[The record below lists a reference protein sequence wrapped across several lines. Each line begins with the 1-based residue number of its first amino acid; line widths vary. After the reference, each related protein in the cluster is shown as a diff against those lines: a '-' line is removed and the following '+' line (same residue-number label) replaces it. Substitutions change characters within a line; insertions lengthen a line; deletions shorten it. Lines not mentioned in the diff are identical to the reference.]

1 MKLFFI
7 KNKYLLTHATCVEFL
22 SLSHVRAHTHTQGY
36 NLAKITKDSP
46 SNNSHDRTYKS
57 KLHIWSLSFKPYF
70 NLISN
75 LNLVSNLLVLCHFS
89 SYRYLLN
96 ENC

>member
-1 MKLFFI
+1 MQHVW
-7 KNKYLLTHATCVEFL
+7 NL
-22 SLSHVRAHTHTQGY
+22 SLSLSLSLARVRAHVHAHTHTHTQGY

-46 SNNSHDRTYKS
+46 STNPHDRTYKS

-75 LNLVSNLLVLCHFS
+75 FNLVSKLIVL
-89 SYRYLLN
+89 Y
-96 ENC
+96 

>member
-1 MKLFFI
+1 MKIFFI
-7 KNKYLLTHATCVEFL
+7 KNKYLLTHATCVESLSLSL
-22 SLSHVRAHTHTQGY
+22 SLSHARACTRTHTQGY

-46 SNNSHDRTYKS
+46 STNPRDRTYKS

-75 LNLVSNLLVLCHFS
+75 FNLVSKLIVL
-89 SYRYLLN
+89 Y
-96 ENC
+96 

>member
-1 MKLFFI
+1 MQHVW
-7 KNKYLLTHATCVEFL
+7 NL
-22 SLSHVRAHTHTQGY
+22 SLSLSLSLLRACARMYTRTHTHTQGY

-46 SNNSHDRTYKS
+46 STNPHDRTYKS

-75 LNLVSNLLVLCHFS
+75 FNLVSKLIVLYKFS
-89 SYRYLLN
+89 SYHYFLD

>member
-1 MKLFFI
+1 MQHVW
-7 KNKYLLTHATCVEFL
+7 NL
-22 SLSHVRAHTHTQGY
+22 SLSLSLLRACARMYTRTHTHTQGY

-46 SNNSHDRTYKS
+46 STNPHDRTYKS

-75 LNLVSNLLVLCHFS
+75 FNLVSKLIVL
-89 SYRYLLN
+89 Y
-96 ENC
+96 